1 MPFLTNQSW
10 CVLKSWYTG
19 GAQNK
24 DFGAVWQTD
33 RLNQSLVSS
42 IAQTTASKLDTTYST
57 DFQLSAV
64 IPNRTRSLADQKS
77 SREYDKPI
85 RSRGK
90 YSRLA
95 PIVEFRARPIGACFM
110 TIHLPCSGQWF
121 RAICHLKNEKETN
134 PRNFSQR
141 FLGSLLGTHYSAVR
155 ELKQRRRGR
164 KRERQKSNRFRLA
177 KTTTLHV
184 HHACLYISLPSLHDY
199 SEKVPNFTFC
209 PGRGHK
215 TITFFSFP
223 ELWYSLLEFKYKKNW
238 LTFDE

>member
-64 IPNRTRSLADQKS
+64 IPNRTRSLAYQKS

-85 RSRGK
+85 RSRGNH
-90 YSRLA
+90 SRLA
-95 PIVEFRARPIGACFM
+95 PIVEFRARQNWRVFYDHTPTLFW
-110 TIHLPCSGQWF
+110 S
-121 RAICHLKNEKETN
+121 ICHLKNEKETN
-134 PRNFSQR
+134 PRNFSQGL
-141 FLGSLLGTHYSAVR
+141 LGSLLGTHYSAVR

-164 KRERQKSNRFRLA
+164 QRERPESKRFKFWQNNNCARASRL
-177 KTTTLHV
+177 LV
-184 HHACLYISLPSLHDY
+184 H
-199 SEKVPNFTFC
+199 
-209 PGRGHK
+209 
-215 TITFFSFP
+215 FFAVAARLQRESA
-223 ELWYSLLEFKYKKNW
+223 
-238 LTFDE
+238 